1 MTSQKFV
8 SEAGAGSSPAAAS
21 PESSAAVIFDAAN
34 TASVTV
40 PDAAFLSD
48 AQYVRHGADLFAA
61 DGAGRTII
69 VRGYFAADP
78 APNLV
83 TPDGERS
90 ASPELIEPFIVS
102 STPGQYAQLG
112 VPATGPQIGQ
122 VSEQSGRVFAV
133 RADGTRVELGTGD
146 PLYQGD
152 VIETVGDDSAVRILL
167 VDQTTFAL
175 GPDARL
181 ALDEMTFNPQDHSG
195 DVSISMLKGVFIF
208 TSGLVAKK
216 DPSHMTVNTP
226 VALIGIRGT
235 VVSGN
240 LDELGGQ
247 FTVLHGAI
255 SVETNAG
262 SVTMSE
268 SGATTQVTNINA
280 PPAGVFVLGPG
291 EYAAIYKAVSG
302 VAPGS
307 YLRQDAPTDTDS
319 SSDDLGAVLPGESG
333 SVGQSVATLIGPAL
347 IGLGAFGALT
357 QIPSLTQQLQEIL
370 DDLAANGLTT
380 ETATSDGDDVLA
392 QTTETTTS
400 TTTQPPSFF
409 DFSAASGPVNFLGN
423 DSDEVVIGSRFAD
436 NIDTRG
442 GNDAITGNNGNDIL
456 LGGTGDD
463 FLDADNGG
471 AAAGPIAH
479 DFVTVAAVPELAEG
493 VAVDPAEINGVDGA
507 DLTLQADNPV
517 SVIFQSEGAGQQN
530 SLGYY
535 KIGPNGEI
543 TDVEFVWT
551 NASAGGSGGDLQA
564 GDSVALDVDAGDS
577 FAFFLIADG
586 AGLNDFDALGDGSFE
601 FRDADGNPATVDT
614 SDPVLVFVAA
624 DGTETVI
631 DGDIFHSNS
640 ASQNGDGLV
649 HTVSGLGAG
658 ENQLIIGFEDLPGGG
673 DQDYEDVVI
682 AVQIDPIGGENID
695 IDTVDGGP
703 GNDTLLGGAGDT
715 LLGGEGDDLFR
726 VTDLTFAQIDGGD
739 GTDTIQFTGAGDSFN
754 LGLLDD
760 GQVTGIEQID
770 LSAVEDA
777 TLTLDADIVLD
788 ITDGVNA
795 LTGEDNSL
803 VIAGDAGDQVDIG
816 AGWEET
822 GSTTFEGESYTVYQN
837 DNGAQIAVD
846 DQVSVA

>member
-1 MTSQKFV
+1 MTSQKIV

-21 PESSAAVIFDAAN
+21 PESSATVVFDAAN

-40 PDAAFLSD
+40 PDAAFLSN
-48 AQYVRHGADLFAA
+48 AQYVRHGVDLFAA

-78 APNLV
+78 TPNLV

-152 VIETVGDDSAVRILL
+152 VIETVGDDSAIRILL

-181 ALDEMTFNPQDHSG
+181 ALDEMTFNPQDDTG

-235 VVSGN
+235 VVTGN

-280 PPAGVFVLGPG
+280 PPASVFVLGPA
-291 EYAAIYKAVSG
+291 EYAAIYKAVSA

-347 IGLGAFGALT
+347 IGLGAFGTLT
-357 QIPSLTQQLQEIL
+357 QIPSLTEQLQEIL
-370 DDLAANGLTT
+370 DDLSANGLTT

-392 QTTETTTS
+392 QNTATTTTTTTE
-400 TTTQPPSFF
+400 PASFF
-409 DFSAASGPVNFLGN
+409 DFSASAGPVNFLGN
-423 DSDEVVIGSRFAD
+423 DSDEVVIGSPFAD
-436 NIDTRG
+436 KIDTRG

-463 FLDADNGG
+463 FLNADNGG
-471 AAAGPIAH
+471 SAAAPVAH
-479 DFVTVAAVPELAEG
+479 DFVTVAAIPELAEG

-535 KIGPNGEI
+535 KIGSNGEI

-551 NASAGGSGGDLQA
+551 NASADGSGGDLQT
-564 GDSVALDVDAGDS
+564 GDSVALDVEAGDS

-614 SDPVLVFVAA
+614 GDPVLVFVAA

-640 ASQNGDGLV
+640 ASQNADGLV
-649 HTVSGLGAG
+649 HTVSGLGAS

-682 AVQIDPIGGENID
+682 AVQFDPVEGDNTD

-715 LLGGEGDDLFR
+715 LLGGEGDDLFQ

-754 LGLLDD
+754 LGQLSG

-770 LSAVEDA
+770 LSAVADA
-777 TLTLDADIVLD
+777 TLTLDADVVLD

-816 AGWEET
+816 DGWEET
-822 GSTTFEGESYTVYQN
+822 GSTTIEGESYTVYQN